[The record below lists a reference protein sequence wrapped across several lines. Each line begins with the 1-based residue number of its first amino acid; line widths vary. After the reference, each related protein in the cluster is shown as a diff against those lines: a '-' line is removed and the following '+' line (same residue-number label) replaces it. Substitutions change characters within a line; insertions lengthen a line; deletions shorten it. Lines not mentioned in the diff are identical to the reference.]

1 MKILVKDLVK
11 SYNQIRL
18 FHLPELEL
26 KSGGIYCLM
35 GASGSGKTTFMRI
48 LLGLET
54 ADSGTVTI
62 TGGNR
67 FTAVF
72 QENRLCETF
81 SPLENVMM
89 VMGRTSDKNALLTEM
104 GRILPAECLERPVST
119 LSGGMKRR
127 VAICRAMLADSD
139 AVIMDEPFTG
149 LDAETKQAVISY
161 IKERLNGRILLVSTH
176 QAEDIA
182 LFEGRMI
189 QLTGGNAND

>member
-18 FHLPELEL
+18 FHLSELEL
-26 KSGGIYCLM
+26 KSGDIYCLM
-35 GASGSGKTTFMRI
+35 GPSGSGKTTFMRI

-54 ADSGTVTI
+54 ADEGTVTI
-62 TGGNR
+62 TEGTH

-72 QENRLCETF
+72 QENRLCESF

-89 VMGRTSDKNALLTEM
+89 VMRRPMGRSELFDEL

-127 VAICRAMLADSD
+127 VAVCRAMLADSD
-139 AVIMDEPFTG
+139 GVIMDEPFTG
-149 LDAETKQAVISY
+149 LDKETKQTVIRY
-161 IKERLNGRILLVSTH
+161 IKERLNGRMLLVSTH
-176 QAEDIA
+176 QAEDISF
-182 LFEGRMI
+182 FEGKVI

>member
-18 FHLPELEL
+18 FHLSELEL
-26 KSGGIYCLM
+26 KSGDIYCLM
-35 GASGSGKTTFMRI
+35 GPSGSGKTTFMRI

-54 ADSGTVTI
+54 ADEGTVTI
-62 TGGNR
+62 TEGTH

-72 QENRLCETF
+72 QENRLCESF

-89 VMGRTSDKNALLTEM
+89 VMRRPMSRSELLDEL

-127 VAICRAMLADSD
+127 VAVCRAMLADSD
-139 AVIMDEPFTG
+139 GVIMDEPFTG
-149 LDAETKQAVISY
+149 LDKETKQTVIRY
-161 IKERLNGRILLVSTH
+161 IKERLNGRMLLVSTH
-176 QAEDIA
+176 QAEDISF
-182 LFEGRMI
+182 FEGKVI

>member
-1 MKILVKDLVK
+1 
-11 SYNQIRL
+11 
-18 FHLPELEL
+18 
-26 KSGGIYCLM
+26 
-35 GASGSGKTTFMRI
+35 
-48 LLGLET
+48 
-54 ADSGTVTI
+54 
-62 TGGNR
+62 
-67 FTAVF
+67 
-72 QENRLCETF
+72 
-81 SPLENVMM
+81 MM
-89 VMGRTSDKNALLTEM
+89 VMGRTADKNALLTEM

>member
-18 FHLPELEL
+18 FHLSELEL
-26 KSGGIYCLM
+26 KSGDIYCLM
-35 GASGSGKTTFMRI
+35 GPSGSGKTTFMRI

-54 ADSGTVTI
+54 ADEGTVTI
-62 TGGNR
+62 TEGTH

-72 QENRLCETF
+72 QENRLCESF

-89 VMGRTSDKNALLTEM
+89 VMRRPMGRSDLLDEL

-127 VAICRAMLADSD
+127 VAVCRAMLADSD
-139 AVIMDEPFTG
+139 GVIMDEPFTG
-149 LDAETKQAVISY
+149 LDKETKQTVIRY
-161 IKERLNGRILLVSTH
+161 IKERLNGRMLLVSTH
-176 QAEDIA
+176 QAEDISF
-182 LFEGRMI
+182 FEGKVI